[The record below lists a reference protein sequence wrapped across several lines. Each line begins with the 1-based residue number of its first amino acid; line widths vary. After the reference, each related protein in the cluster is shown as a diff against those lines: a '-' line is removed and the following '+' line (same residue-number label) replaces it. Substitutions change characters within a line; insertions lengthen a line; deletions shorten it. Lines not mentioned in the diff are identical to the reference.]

1 MPGLYVHI
9 PFCKSR
15 CQYCDFFS
23 TTFLERRKEYVTALL
38 QEWQQRHDS
47 PLSTIYFGGGTPSLL
62 DVTDLTTLLS
72 AFTADSQPK
81 EITLEANPGDLTLE
95 TLRALRDIGIN
106 RLSIG
111 IQSFSDRLLSLI
123 GRRHNAAQALDAVQW
138 AQQAG
143 FANISIDLMYGL
155 PTQTLEDWQHTIDT
169 ALSLPIQHVSTYCL
183 TYEEGT
189 PLYQRLTAGEWQQTD
204 DDILNTMYDIV
215 CDRLVAKGFE
225 HYEVSN
231 FALPTM
237 RSRHNMSY
245 WTDVPYIGL
254 GAGAHSY
261 DGTHRR
267 WNISDID
274 AYLKGV
280 SQGISYSEQE
290 TLTTE
295 QKRMERVMLGL
306 RTSEGCHTK
315 DVNAE
320 QCSRLIQQG
329 LLRQE
334 GEHVMATRQG
344 LHILNRIIE
353 QVL

>member
-1 MPGLYVHI
+1 MLGLYVHI

-23 TTFLERRKEYVTALL
+23 TTFLERRQEYAAALL
-38 QEWQQRHDS
+38 QEWQQRHDG

-95 TLRALRDIGIN
+95 TLRALHNIGIN
-106 RLSIG
+106 RLSLG
-111 IQSFSDRLLSLI
+111 VQSFNDSLLSLI
-123 GRRHNAAQALDAVQW
+123 GRRHNAAQALDAVHA

-143 FANISIDLMYGL
+143 FDNISIDLMYGL
-155 PTQTLEDWQHTIDT
+155 PGQTLEDWQRTIDI
-169 ALSLPIQHVSTYCL
+169 ALSLSIQHISTYCL
-183 TYEEGT
+183 TYEDGT
-189 PLYQRLTAGEWQQTD
+189 PLYQRLAAGEWTETD
-204 DDILNTMYDIV
+204 EETENAMYDMV

-231 FALPTM
+231 FALTGK

-274 AYLKGV
+274 AYIQGV
-280 SQGISYSEQE
+280 RNHTAYFEQE
-290 TLTTE
+290 TLTAE
-295 QKRMERVMLGL
+295 QKRIERVMLGL
-306 RTSEGCHTK
+306 RTSKGCHAE
-315 DVNAE
+315 DVNKE
-320 QCSRLIQQG
+320 QCAHLIEQG

-344 LHILNRIIE
+344 LHILNRLIE
-353 QVL
+353 ELL